1 MVLTPLQRGQL
12 HVVQDELVQEPFHT
26 RLARALQRGVS
37 LRQGKRGSVSPGDR
51 RGSSRSF
58 QTDTPLPPSPD
69 RELPTADSPSSFHRM
84 VYQRVRQHWSVWEM
98 GRPGAQC
105 PSAPRPHIR
114 GIKATAA

>member
-26 RLARALQRGVS
+26 RLARALQKGVT
-37 LRQGKRGSVSPGDR
+37 LRQGKCGPAQSRDR

-105 PSAPRPHIR
+105 PSAP
-114 GIKATAA
+114 